1 MGPKHDLVHLRIVQ
15 EIGRIACLDS
25 KIDISGRH
33 FDYCDLGADEFVDAW
48 VERKKVDK
56 GHIAVFVA
64 LNRDF
69 FGDGKFALS
78 PSVDT

>member
-1 MGPKHDLVHLRIVQ
+1 VWTVWTIRKVNFIRQHVENVFLAQRECKILPKAKQYRT
-15 EIGRIACLDS
+15 R
-25 KIDISGRH
+25 
-33 FDYCDLGADEFVDAW
+33 

-69 FGDGKFALS
+69 FGDGKFAVS